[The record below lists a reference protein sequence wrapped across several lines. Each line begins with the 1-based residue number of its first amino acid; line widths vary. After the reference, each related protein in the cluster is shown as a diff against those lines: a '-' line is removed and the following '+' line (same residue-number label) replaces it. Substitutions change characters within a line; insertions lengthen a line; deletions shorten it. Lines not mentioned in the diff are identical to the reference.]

1 MSGGVR
7 LALDLALLG
16 GALALALVVPDQL
29 AFLTRVAIMILFV
42 LSLDLVV
49 GFAGIA
55 TLGQAAM
62 FGSGAYAAALYA
74 LHVSAEPLGGLLV
87 GTAVAAVVAFV
98 SGLAVL
104 RARALTLLV
113 LTIAVAEVL
122 QEVANQADQV
132 TGGADGLG
140 GYLMEPLFGR
150 FAFDLWGRTG
160 YLYAL
165 GVLALGFALARRLA
179 GSPLGLA
186 LRGIRE
192 APARMHALGTPVY
205 WRLVTVYTLAGALA
219 GAAGALSA
227 QTTELVSPAAF
238 DFSLSA
244 EALIM
249 LILGGTGRLYGA
261 ILGTALFM
269 AVHHVAAA
277 VDPFNWLLA
286 IGALVLAVVF
296 FAPAGLV
303 SLADRWVR
311 R

>member
-1 MSGGVR
+1 MR
-7 LALDLALLG
+7 LALDLALLA
-16 GALALALVVPDQL
+16 GALGLMWIVPDQL
-29 AFLTRVAIMILFV
+29 AFLTRVLIMILLV

-62 FGSGAYAAALYA
+62 FGSGAYAAALFA
-74 LHVSAEPLGGLLV
+74 LHVSAEPLSGLVV
-87 GTAVAAVVAFV
+87 GMAAAAGVAFV
-98 SGLAVL
+98 SGLALL
-104 RARALTLLV
+104 RAKALTLLV

-122 QEVANQADQV
+122 QEVANQADTV

-140 GYLMEPLFGR
+140 GYLMAPLLG
-150 FAFDLWGRTG
+150 AEFDLWGRTG

-165 GVLALGFALARRLA
+165 GVLALCFAFARRLA

-192 APARMHALGTPVY
+192 APDRMHALGTPVY
-205 WRLVTVYTLAGALA
+205 WRLVTVYTLAGGLA

-261 ILGTALFM
+261 ILGTVLFM
-269 AVHHVAAA
+269 AVHHFAAA
-277 VDPFNWLLA
+277 VDPFNWLFA

-296 FAPAGLV
+296 LAPAGLV